1 MLLPQWWQ
9 SISLSNHQN
18 HLLSNLP
25 AAELAVLERDLEP
38 VVFVVRQEL
47 VSQDTPIEHV
57 FFVETGLGME
67 IAVAKGEDQIEVGII
82 GREGLVG
89 LPVVLGRRHSPHR
102 TFTQVNGYG
111 WRLPADKLVLAMD
124 ASQVLRTAMYG
135 YAQDFMLQLAET
147 AVANGKFKI
156 SSRLAR
162 WLLMVRD
169 RLDGDEMPM
178 TQDFLSLMLGVRRAS
193 VTVALAALDA
203 EGAIRTGN
211 RRILVRDRVR
221 LEEIAGASYRRP
233 QSSKSEA
240 LLT

>member
-1 MLLPQWWQ
+1 
-9 SISLSNHQN
+9 
-18 HLLSNLP
+18 
-25 AAELAVLERDLEP
+25 
-38 VVFVVRQEL
+38 
-47 VSQDTPIEHV
+47 
-57 FFVETGLGME
+57 
-67 IAVAKGEDQIEVGII
+67 VGII
-82 GREGLVG
+82 AREGLVG
-89 LPVVLGRRHSPHR
+89 LPVVLGRTNFPHP

-111 WRLPADKLVLAMD
+111 WRLPGQQLVLAMD